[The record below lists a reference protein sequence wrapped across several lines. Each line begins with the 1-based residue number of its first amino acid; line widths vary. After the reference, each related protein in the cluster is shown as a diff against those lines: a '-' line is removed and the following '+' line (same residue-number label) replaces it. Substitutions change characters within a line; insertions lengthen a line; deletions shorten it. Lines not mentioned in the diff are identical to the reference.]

1 MKKALELRDKIESRQ
16 PNENLLRNRIAS
28 QINESLGKLMILR
41 KERCELEQLL
51 DGQGISYQDDR
62 EWQYY
67 KHEII
72 KIREIIMILQ
82 ELLK

>member
-41 KERCELEQLL
+41 KERCELEIILNIHGVL
-51 DGQGISYQDDR
+51 HKDST

-67 KHEII
+67 NYEII
-72 KIREIIMILQ
+72 KINGIITTLRD
-82 ELLK
+82 LLN